1 MLFDTKNAKLILVA
15 SVALLGSSV
24 SAVKIPDGVKNAVE
38 AQMKK
43 ALDLEEECVD
53 KHAIKFEC
61 KEWAWFGEWYV
72 GSVRR

>member
-1 MLFDTKNAKLILVA
+1 MLFDTKNAKLILA

-24 SAVKIPDGVKNAVE
+24 SAVKIPDGVRNAAE

-43 ALDLEEECVD
+43 ILDLEEECVD
-53 KHAIKFEC
+53 KHDIKVQC

-72 GSVRR
+72 DSVCR